1 MLTLVIVQVLL
12 LSATCLTSPVDKQ
25 KPRILI
31 PESYI
36 RVHIEEVAQDEGTV
50 GADITTYLPSIT
62 ERIAAD
68 LRNGKVDESATSPNP
83 LQDNVD
89 EDNFPTPLP
98 FLDEPEEE
106 VSTQSLSRETL
117 KPPNFDISK
126 IPGISGMINAKYAP
140 VYAGRQSCRCG
151 VTGERRFSSWND
163 TKIVNGEPV
172 PIEELP
178 WTVALLRRNWLGLVN
193 DRPYCGGSLINN
205 QYILTAS
212 HCVDGM
218 SARGIVVSLHDED
231 VTSNSETASG
241 SQRIDVDKIIMH
253 PQYSRRT
260 IDNDI
265 ALLKLAKPVT
275 LDNVI
280 IPVCLPANNDH
291 SFENFTATAAG
302 WGATKESGSTSNIL
316 RKVDVPVISN
326 EVCNTQTKYKGK
338 ITDNMLCA
346 GYVEQGGSD
355 SCQGDSGG
363 PLTIMNGERI
373 TLIGVVSWG
382 YGKIPSDTQVLAVLD
397 QCLQECI
404 TEWLV
409 ILNGSSRTPKELN
422 GVKINPN
429 DESDY

>member
-1 MLTLVIVQVLL
+1 MLTIVLFPLL
-12 LSATCLTSPVDKQ
+12 LISASFASPVDKQ

-36 RVHIEEVAQDEGTV
+36 RVHIEEVVQDEGNSL
-50 GADITTYLPSIT
+50 AEITTYLPFVT
-62 ERIAAD
+62 ERIPSAD
-68 LRNGKVDESATSPNP
+68 LPAAEAEVESSSNTPE
-83 LQDNVD
+83 QDVD

-106 VSTQSLSRETL
+106 ISTDSLTRETL

-126 IPGISGMINAKYAP
+126 IPGITGMIKTKYTP

-151 VTGERRFSSWND
+151 VSGERRFAQWND

-178 WTVALLRRNWLGLVN
+178 WTAALLRRNWLGLVN

-231 VTSNSETASG
+231 VTSTSETASG
-241 SQRIDVDKIIMH
+241 SQRFDVEKIIMH

-260 IDNDI
+260 IDNDV
-265 ALLKLAKPVT
+265 ALLKLVKPVK

-280 IPVCLPANNDH
+280 IPVCLPANNEH

-326 EVCNTQTKYKGK
+326 TVCNTQTKYKGK

-382 YGKIPSDTQVLAVLD
+382 YGCARPMSPGVYTRVARYP
-397 QCLQECI
+397 
-404 TEWLV
+404 EWIV
-409 ILNGSSRTPKELN
+409 ENSKGAEWCQ
-422 GVKINPN
+422 
-429 DESDY
+429 D